1 MSYTC
6 DCQKFCKGREK
17 PRRVSSIT
25 TGNKVNR
32 CLNSRQISLTANHA
46 KTSGATRPIDR
57 ILDESPPPEE
67 WDDTDTEE
75 TGSPQNTRATGL
87 AGWTGHHLCYIITLL
102 VLSVLPLLV
111 DFLPTPQHGLSD
123 KVSHCFLFF
132 TDQVLYTGPCRRNAL
147 ASTATQ
153 HNTTRRLR

>member
-1 MSYTC
+1 MIHPSHFNVLHLRLPEIL
-6 DCQKFCKGREK
+6 QGLREAC
-17 PRRVSSIT
+17 RVSSIT

-57 ILDESPPPEE
+57 TLDESPPPEE

-75 TGSPQNTRATGL
+75 TGSPQNTRVTGL

-132 TDQVLYTGPCRRNAL
+132 TDQVLCTGPCHRNAL
-147 ASTATQ
+147 ASAVT
-153 HNTTRRLR
+153 